1 MHFVTGGY
9 FNGKSK
15 WVREQY
21 GLLERDDYTWIS
33 AYKNDGLNDLFHKE
47 GIYIIEGIEVFLRKM
62 IEQDIQS
69 IREQIRKFIVKGLA
83 WESACKN
90 RELIM
95 IGTDISKGIVPIDK
109 KDRLWRDMTGWVY
122 QDIVSQSEKV
132 DVIWYGISSKLK

>member
-1 MHFVTGGY
+1 M
-9 FNGKSK
+9 
-15 WVREQY
+15 
-21 GLLERDDYTWIS
+21 LERDDYTWIS

-62 IEQDIQS
+62 IEQEQDIQS
-69 IREQIRKFIVKGLA
+69 IREQIRQFIAKGLA
-83 WESACKN
+83 WESASKN

-122 QDIVSQSEKV
+122 QDIVSQSKKV

>member
-1 MHFVTGGY
+1 M
-9 FNGKSK
+9 
-15 WVREQY
+15 
-21 GLLERDDYTWIS
+21 LERDDYTWIS

-62 IEQDIQS
+62 IEQEQDIQS
-69 IREQIRKFIVKGLA
+69 IREQIRQFIAKGLA
-83 WESACKN
+83 WESARKN

-122 QDIVSQSEKV
+122 QDIVSQSKKV